1 MFLIGSLS
9 GVVPY
14 VIVATVYVVMMF
26 ANIGTAT
33 RTAEPHATQRTE
45 TSQSIGRTLTACEP
59 AARAERHAKPAAPA
73 AHRHAHART
82 APAPLAAPPCTHS
95 GHFRALFSRPPPSL

>member
-26 ANIGTAT
+26 FG
-33 RTAEPHATQRTE
+33 
-45 TSQSIGRTLTACEP
+45 LC
-59 AARAERHAKPAAPA
+59 
-73 AHRHAHART
+73 
-82 APAPLAAPPCTHS
+82 
-95 GHFRALFSRPPPSL
+95 